1 MQIQINPG
9 KNVTLHSKLSNFVET
24 ELNRTLRRFDPHL
37 TRVEVHLSGESR
49 VKSAQGKGKRCT
61 LEARPRGLQ
70 PLVVTGV
77 ASNTQQ
83 CVSGAA
89 EKMKRQLEATFGRL
103 ADRRF
108 SAPQP
113 TYSEAL

>member
-24 ELNRTLRRFDPHL
+24 ELNRTLRRFDTHL
-37 TRVEVHLSGESR
+37 TRVEVHLSDDTRTKG
-49 VKSAQGKGKRCT
+49 VQGKRCT

-70 PLVVTGV
+70 PVVVTGF
-77 ASNTQQ
+77 APNTHKS
-83 CVSGAA
+83 VTGAA
-89 EKMKRQLEATFGRL
+89 EKMKRQLDATFGRL
-103 ADRRF
+103 AARRF
-108 SAPQP
+108 NAPQP

>member
-24 ELNRTLRRFDPHL
+24 ELNRTLRRFDTQL
-37 TRVEVHLSGESR
+37 TRVEVHLSGETPTKGVR
-49 VKSAQGKGKRCT
+49 GKRCT

-70 PLVVTGV
+70 PLVVTGT
-77 ASNTQQ
+77 ATSTQK

-103 ADRRF
+103 AARRF
-108 SAPQP
+108 NAPEP
-113 TYSEAL
+113 TFSDAV

>member
-9 KNVTLHSKLSNFVET
+9 KNVTLHSKLSNFVES
-24 ELNRTLRRFDPHL
+24 ELHRTLHRFDTQI
-37 TRVEVHLSGESR
+37 TRVEVHLSDEPHIKGAS
-49 VKSAQGKGKRCT
+49 GKRCT

-70 PLVVTGV
+70 PLVVTGF
-77 ASNTQQ
+77 APNTHQ

-103 ADRRF
+103 AARRF
-108 SAPQP
+108 NAPEP

>member
-24 ELNRTLRRFDPHL
+24 ELNRTLHRFDTQL
-37 TRVEVHLSGESR
+37 TRVEVHLSGETR
-49 VKSAQGKGKRCT
+49 TKHARGKRCT

-70 PLVVTGV
+70 PVVVTGT
-77 ASNTQQ
+77 APNTQQ

-89 EKMKRQLEATFGRL
+89 EKMKRQLDATFGRL
-103 ADRRF
+103 AARRF
-108 SAPQP
+108 NAPEP
-113 TYSEAL
+113 TFSDAM